1 MSGLSCLLDAHLRF
15 LAKTMFLCNQSGRR
29 QHAAAA
35 QCRRTR
41 AAGGQ
46 RRRVP
51 VSAAAGAY
59 QVRPGLG
66 GAAQALGM
74 TARGC
79 MCAQFE
85 PTWGSMVAC
94 MAPSPL
100 PLDPAGGP
108 TFSSTS
114 LPVPQPGPGG
124 AQAAH
129 LARCDGSGRGRGR
142 CVLYCWARL
151 PLEEL
156 VLGGRATT

>member
-15 LAKTMFLCNQSGRR
+15 LAKTVFLCNQSGRR

-66 GAAQALGM
+66 GAALGM